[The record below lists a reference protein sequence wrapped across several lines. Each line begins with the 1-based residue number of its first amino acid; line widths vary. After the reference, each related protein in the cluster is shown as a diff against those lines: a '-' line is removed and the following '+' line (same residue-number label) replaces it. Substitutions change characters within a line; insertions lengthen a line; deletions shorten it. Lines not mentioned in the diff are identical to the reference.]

1 MKANITINERIK
13 DLRTERGLT
22 QKQLADA
29 VGIAYSTYGDYEQDD
44 YFIPHT
50 AVITLARYFGVTADY
65 LLGMTDNR
73 SRTDTGLDKL
83 HLSDEAIDVICDE
96 HINSRLLSELISH
109 PSFKQLLTDAEIYVD
124 GYFDYNIQTYNAY
137 VDFARKKL
145 AEKNISS
152 DNYSGV
158 IEMIHVHQNDYFS
171 HLIANDFLP
180 ILEDI
185 KNDHKDDKET
195 SDGGYT
201 LEDYEKI
208 AETAQSSNGIKGL
221 IVAIKTAFHIK
232 KSPLKD
238 TDQLITNGELNEDA
252 ATKLLSQSDLVEPN
266 ARKRRRNTNR

>member
-73 SRTDTGLDKL
+73 SRTNTGLDKL

-109 PSFKQLLTDAEIYVD
+109 PNFKQLLTDAEIYVD

-145 AEKNISS
+145 AEKNISK

-185 KNDHKDDKET
+185 KNAHTDDKET

-208 AETAQSSNGIKGL
+208 AEAAQSSNGIKGL
-221 IVAIKTAFHIK
+221 IAAIKTAFHIK

-252 ATKLLSQSDLVEPN
+252 AAKLLSQSEIVEPN
-266 ARKRRRNTNR
+266 ARKRRRNHQ